1 MDGNNHFKSPSPET
15 TMFEHSSIL
24 PMIVLLLSALTLGI
38 IFVFRKQ
45 ISKMR
50 RQNKLGEYHNI
61 HSDDID
67 TSSNQSD
74 RGIALSEVKASLDES
89 EPSKLEVPTSDNEEA
104 DDGQLSE
111 KEIEDMI

>member
-1 MDGNNHFKSPSPET
+1 M
-15 TMFEHSSIL
+15 
-24 PMIVLLLSALTLGI
+24 
-38 IFVFRKQ
+38 FRKQ

-104 DDGQLSE
+104 DDGQADDGQLSE